1 MKNSLLQVSCMI
13 VSISLSFLFF
23 GRLHQ
28 RQLSTTSS
36 SFSSD
41 AIIAIQQWKW
51 NGAGGGGGAYYCQ
64 KAPTATTK
72 SQTAGSYYRRHHS
85 QYVVLMFRWLFC
97 VHISTS
103 TRNFDTLKFIYSEK
117 ATTFC
122 EIFLLLLTA
131 VHTVKSKGKILWPSQ
146 NIWTLNKHH
155 KPVFSVTEEKV
166 CTYFYGN
173 LQSYWYKKMVFSK
186 KMHFFICFLLF
197 LSFFL

>member
-1 MKNSLLQVSCMI
+1 MF

-103 TRNFDTLKFIYSEK
+103 TRIQFK
-117 ATTFC
+117 
-122 EIFLLLLTA
+122 
-131 VHTVKSKGKILWPSQ
+131 V
-146 NIWTLNKHH
+146 LNKFWYF
-155 KPVFSVTEEKV
+155 KTPNIV
-166 CTYFYGN
+166 CSQACIRN
-173 LQSYWYKKMVFSK
+173 IIVYWNGKKNPSSEHNFFNYVPNMLLSWPFHTFEGS
-186 KMHFFICFLLF
+186 FFIF
-197 LSFFL
+197 SWAKQINN

>member
-1 MKNSLLQVSCMI
+1 MKNSLHQVSCMI

-51 NGAGGGGGAYYCQ
+51 NGGGGAYYCQ

-85 QYVVLMFRWLFC
+85 QYVVLTFRWLFS

-103 TRNFDTLKFIYSEK
+103 TKFSSKFWIDFDPILTKY
-117 ATTFC
+117 
-122 EIFLLLLTA
+122 FLLTSIHIRNII
-131 VHTVKSKGKILWPSQ
+131 VYRNGEKI
-146 NIWTLNKHH
+146 
-155 KPVFSVTEEKV
+155 
-166 CTYFYGN
+166 
-173 LQSYWYKKMVFSK
+173 
-186 KMHFFICFLLF
+186 
-197 LSFFL
+197 

>member
-1 MKNSLLQVSCMI
+1 MKNSLLVSCMF

-28 RQLSTTSS
+28 RQLSTTSF

-51 NGAGGGGGAYYCQ
+51 NGAAGGGGGAYYCQ

-85 QYVVLMFRWLFC
+85 QYVVLTFRWLFS

-103 TRNFDTLKFIYSEK
+103 TKFSSKFWIDFDPILTKY
-117 ATTFC
+117 
-122 EIFLLLLTA
+122 FLLTSIHIRNII
-131 VHTVKSKGKILWPSQ
+131 VYRNGEKI
-146 NIWTLNKHH
+146 
-155 KPVFSVTEEKV
+155 
-166 CTYFYGN
+166 
-173 LQSYWYKKMVFSK
+173 
-186 KMHFFICFLLF
+186 
-197 LSFFL
+197 